1 MKLLDVID
9 DASNDARQKDEWL
22 AREQQTKSIRSSV
35 MAPDDVARINHCS
48 TAKEIWEIIEDFYGS
63 ETSNLKLELINEIT
77 QAKFE
82 NLEGVADGINAMR
95 TERTERMRLQN
106 IGWNL
111 NYTVIMS
118 VIVKALPEELEDFTM
133 SFRMLNSQ
141 TTCQKNKFWNV

>member
-1 MKLLDVID
+1 LDVIE
-9 DASNDARQKDEWL
+9 DASNDAKQKEEWL

-35 MAPDDVARINHCS
+35 MAPDEVARINHCS
-48 TAKEIWEIIEDFYGS
+48 TAKEIWEYIKDSYGS

-95 TERTERMRLQN
+95 TERMRLQN
-106 IGWNL
+106 IGRNL

-118 VIVKALPEELEDFTM
+118 VIIKALPEELEDFTM
-133 SFRMLNSQ
+133 SFKMLNSQ
-141 TTCQKNKFWNV
+141 TTCQKNKLWNA